1 MTLALILI
9 AFAVGAAVA
18 AHFARKHGYEQ
29 GHRDRRIELELEVD
43 HLQGELFDTQQRLN
57 AAVHAVT
64 ALPDGR
70 AA

>member
-1 MTLALILI
+1 MTLTLIL
-9 AFAVGAAVA
+9 FALVAGAAIG

-29 GHRDRRIELELEVD
+29 GHRDRRIKLELEVD
-43 HLQGELFDTQQRLN
+43 HLKGELFDTQQRLN